1 MHSIEWKPSKEHI
14 NNSQIS
20 KFINFIQ
27 QQTNLM
33 LADSDALYEWS
44 IAQPEDFWSLFW
56 HFSQIK
62 ASKPWDQVLVNQAD
76 MLNTKWFV
84 GSQLNFAENLL
95 KRQDEELAI
104 AFRGEDQIEWN
115 YSFQELYHQVARLAK
130 SLRDLGVSKGDRV
143 AAFMPN
149 LPQTVI
155 AMLATSSIGAIWSSC
170 SPDFGVQ
177 GVLDRLGQIE
187 PKVLFSV
194 EGYFYNGKLIDCRD
208 KVAEIVKQLPTLE
221 KIILTNYTSST
232 TDISAIPN
240 ASWWEEFLAPSSTR
254 EIIFEQ
260 VSFEHP
266 LVIMYSSG
274 TTGIPKC
281 IVHSVGGTLIQH
293 LKEHIL
299 HTNLKYGDRIF
310 YYTTC
315 GWMMW
320 NWLVSALAVGASL
333 LLYDGSPMYPS
344 PQVLWQYAE
353 EYKMNVFGT
362 SAKYLASLEKTGY
375 KPKEDKDLA
384 NLYAI
389 LSTGSPLLP
398 ESYDFVYQHIKS
410 DVCLASIS
418 GGTDIISCF
427 ALGNPTKPVY
437 RGELQQ
443 RGFGMKV
450 EIFNDNGLPA
460 AIDEKGE
467 LVCTAPFPSQPIY
480 FWQDEA
486 KTKYKKAYFERFK
499 SIWCHGDYAALT
511 KHNGLIIYG
520 RSDTTLNPGGV
531 RIGTAEI
538 YRQVETIEDILE
550 AVVVGHE
557 VAGDVQVILF
567 VRLQAKKQ
575 LTEELQQLI
584 RHKIK
589 QGASPRHVPARIVAV
604 TDIPRTVSGKIAELA
619 VKHVIH
625 GKEVKNKD
633 ALANPESLSLF
644 EKILD
649 LPN

>member
-14 NNSQIS
+14 HNSQIS

-33 LADSDALYEWS
+33 LADSDTLYEWS

-56 HFSQIK
+56 RFSQIK
-62 ASKPWDQVLVNQAD
+62 ASKPWDQILVNQAN
-76 MLNTKWFV
+76 MLNAKWFV

-115 YSFQELYHQVARLAK
+115 YSFHELYHQVARLAK

-208 KVAEIVKQLPTLE
+208 KVAEIVQQLPTLE

-260 VSFEHP
+260 VSFDHP

-333 LLYDGSPMYPS
+333 LLYDGS
-344 PQVLWQYAE
+344 
-353 EYKMNVFGT
+353 
-362 SAKYLASLEKTGY
+362 
-375 KPKEDKDLA
+375 
-384 NLYAI
+384 
-389 LSTGSPLLP
+389 
-398 ESYDFVYQHIKS
+398 
-410 DVCLASIS
+410 
-418 GGTDIISCF
+418 
-427 ALGNPTKPVY
+427 
-437 RGELQQ
+437 
-443 RGFGMKV
+443 
-450 EIFNDNGLPA
+450 
-460 AIDEKGE
+460 
-467 LVCTAPFPSQPIY
+467 
-480 FWQDEA
+480 
-486 KTKYKKAYFERFK
+486 
-499 SIWCHGDYAALT
+499 
-511 KHNGLIIYG
+511 
-520 RSDTTLNPGGV
+520 
-531 RIGTAEI
+531 
-538 YRQVETIEDILE
+538 
-550 AVVVGHE
+550 
-557 VAGDVQVILF
+557 
-567 VRLQAKKQ
+567 
-575 LTEELQQLI
+575 
-584 RHKIK
+584 
-589 QGASPRHVPARIVAV
+589 
-604 TDIPRTVSGKIAELA
+604 
-619 VKHVIH
+619 
-625 GKEVKNKD
+625 
-633 ALANPESLSLF
+633 
-644 EKILD
+644 
-649 LPN
+649 